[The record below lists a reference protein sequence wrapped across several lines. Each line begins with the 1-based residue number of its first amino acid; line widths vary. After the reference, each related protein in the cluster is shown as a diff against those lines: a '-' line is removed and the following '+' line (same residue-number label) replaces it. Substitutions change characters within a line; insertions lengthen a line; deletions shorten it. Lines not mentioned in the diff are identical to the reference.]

1 MMKYLFLRPIKYNY
15 SNMNTSKQQET
26 GAVDRGCSVKRV
38 FLRRN
43 PFISK
48 VLACN
53 YIKKETAIQ
62 VFAGDF

>member
-1 MMKYLFLRPIKYNY
+1 
-15 SNMNTSKQQET
+15 MNTSKQQET